1 MRKSKQEILTELNG
15 SFNSLI
21 SVSSAVDDTIYNV
34 SKNNR
39 WTPAENIA
47 HLVNATRMTSL
58 VFTLPKFIPV
68 LLYGKPNRTSHGFP
82 KVVDN
87 YQKKLEGG
95 AVASGLYVPKKTNYA
110 KVELNEKLKHEGDK
124 LLIALDKK
132 WEDEQLD
139 NYQISHPI
147 LGLLT
152 VRELAY
158 FTIYHNGH
166 HLETIKKNYL
176 N

>member
-1 MRKSKQEILTELNG
+1 MIKTKAELVKELND

-21 SVSSAVDDTIYNV
+21 SVSTLVKDDMYNV
-34 SKNNR
+34 SKHNK

-47 HLVNATRMTSL
+47 HLVNATKMTRL
-58 VFTLPKFIPV
+58 AFGLPKFVHV
-68 LLYGKPNRTSHGFP
+68 LLYGKPGRCSHGYT

-87 YQKKLEGG
+87 YQKKLQNG
-95 AVASGLYVPKKTNYA
+95 AVATGLYVPKKTNY
-110 KVELNEKLKHEGDK
+110 EKQRLHSKLRDEGNK
-124 LLIALDKK
+124 LIAALDKK

-139 NYQISHPI
+139 KYQIAHPI

-158 FTIYHNGH
+158 FTLYHNSH
-166 HLETIKKNYL
+166 HQESIRQHYL
-176 N
+176 L

>member
-68 LLYGKPNRTSHGFP
+68 LLYGKPNRTSHGFT